1 MSPALACGFFT
12 TEPPGEP
19 RTCAR
24 DLEITTISKYIHV
37 LRIEAEDIT
46 YEFGEEW
53 GAPFKPLQHLS
64 LSQGMNTQHVQRALV
79 FQEGLLTASV
89 SHLQLEA
96 YILVSVLPLCSS
108 GLGTAC
114 SLQDLVCLCALLPLW
129 VDPCLP
135 KCPTG

>member
-1 MSPALACGFFT
+1 MGCYFLPHPGVEPTSPALACGFLT

-24 DLEITTISKYIHV
+24 DLEITTISKYRHV

-46 YEFGEEW
+46 YEFGQEW

-64 LSQGMNTQHVQRALV
+64 LSQGMNTQHVQRTLV

-89 SHLQLEA
+89 CL
-96 YILVSVLPLCSS
+96 ICSWKLTS
-108 GLGTAC
+108 
-114 SLQDLVCLCALLPLW
+114 W
-129 VDPCLP
+129 
-135 KCPTG
+135 